1 MPRDRDALKA
11 LGWGWGGAGRE
22 SLTSGPLAQEAQFR
36 GGGRLDHDATSP
48 LIRSSSQ
55 ELQRVPKSRE
65 SRGAAFRSPNPTK
78 ESPLQK
84 GIEEDLR
91 PPPSTLNMGTCAFLR
106 KQDSKERI
114 TGKLH
119 ALPSAAGCPWGPVR
133 RPVPWTLILGMKDP
147 SAPQEM
153 NPMMT
158 QPVPLGQETT
168 CTSCFRTK
176 PTPNF
181 VCEHPGQLCLC
192 SITSPN
198 TAGRRKPVHVSPRA
212 GSHLPMPQL

>member
-1 MPRDRDALKA
+1 MRVTGCSLQVTQPHKGISPSKRDRRRPKA
-11 LGWGWGGAGRE
+11 
-22 SLTSGPLAQEAQFR
+22 
-36 GGGRLDHDATSP
+36 
-48 LIRSSSQ
+48 
-55 ELQRVPKSRE
+55 
-65 SRGAAFRSPNPTK
+65 
-78 ESPLQK
+78 
-84 GIEEDLR
+84 
-91 PPPSTLNMGTCAFLR
+91 PPSTLNMGTCAFLR

>member
-91 PPPSTLNMGTCAFLR
+91 PPPPHLTWGLVRFLENRTAKRGLQVNCTLYPL
-106 KQDSKERI
+106 
-114 TGKLH
+114 L
-119 ALPSAAGCPWGPVR
+119 LAAPGVLSEGQCPG
-133 RPVPWTLILGMKDP
+133 
-147 SAPQEM
+147 
-153 NPMMT
+153 
-158 QPVPLGQETT
+158 
-168 CTSCFRTK
+168 
-176 PTPNF
+176 
-181 VCEHPGQLCLC
+181 H
-192 SITSPN
+192 
-198 TAGRRKPVHVSPRA
+198 
-212 GSHLPMPQL
+212 